1 MTPLDRT
8 HAPRICE
15 VKPPAPRGRLRMKK
29 AAPTR
34 CDVGAAV
41 TRLAGELVIA
51 PSSRTRSAAL
61 DQLRRRLHASDALLW
76 LCSGIQASCVLH
88 ESGGQSGESS
98 KMVELEDGAAAI
110 RRLRFTG
117 SILCRVGDVSGLEC
131 LVPPATRSYAAAA
144 VTSGEDTTAVLIVG
158 WRKTS
163 PPCTYVDSSYLRIAV
178 ALLAN
183 GIEDFTGG
191 ANGRHE
197 LSDAILATL
206 SERIAV
212 VERNGTIIA
221 VNAAWT
227 KLGALQGATA
237 PAVIGPGAN
246 YFDVC
251 RRAIASGCDQAA
263 AALEGINAVCNGSAD
278 SFTTAYRGGVAGEDG
293 WVLMNV
299 KPLAWPE
306 GGAVIVHTQITDAEM
321 MHVARGIGT
330 AEFHQL
336 LNSVPVPI
344 WIISPDGRLI
354 YANEQWLDAT
364 RHHGVGPG
372 NGNWTAAFHPS
383 DRDAASSAVRDAAT
397 RGAPFEIEARLG
409 TADGSYRWSAC
420 RAVPQYAAD
429 GSVASYVGACWDTSA
444 RRRME
449 SSLRQLAAKLVA
461 VQESERAR
469 VARELHDDIG
479 QQLAVLSLRLEALAR
494 EPGRAA
500 MQRGVAEAC
509 TALQEIAAAVHALS
523 HQLHPA
529 KLRLLGLLQTLQ
541 TLCRDLSAKA
551 GIRIRWHTQGV
562 PQNVGEELGLC
573 VFRVAQE
580 ALRNAMKHSGAT
592 VIDVSLTA
600 TPSVM
605 TLRISDNG
613 AGFDPLTSPT
623 AGIGL
628 QTMRERVDL
637 VGGVLAVEA
646 LRPHGT
652 TVRVDLPLRSEPA
665 SNADETS
672 GELVPAAPA

>member
-1 MTPLDRT
+1 MTLDRSR
-8 HAPRICE
+8 ASRVCE
-15 VKPPAPRGRLRMKK
+15 VKPATPRGRLRMKR
-29 AAPTR
+29 AVPTR

-51 PSSRTRSAAL
+51 PSSRVRSAVL
-61 DQLRRRLHASDALLW
+61 EQLRRRLHASDALLW
-76 LCSGIQASCVLH
+76 LCNGIQASCVLH
-88 ESGGQSGESS
+88 ESGGQPGGFS
-98 KMVELEDGAAAI
+98 KVVELEDGAATI

-144 VTSGEDTTAVLIVG
+144 VTSGEAATAVLIVG
-158 WRKTS
+158 WRRTS
-163 PPCTYVDSSYLRIAV
+163 PPCSNVDSSYLRIAV

-183 GIEDFTGG
+183 GIDGFTG
-191 ANGRHE
+191 ANGRQE
-197 LSDAILATL
+197 LSDAILGTL
-206 SERIAV
+206 SERIVV

-227 KLGALQGATA
+227 KLGVRQGVTE
-237 PAVIGPGAN
+237 PAVFGPGAN
-246 YFDVC
+246 YFDLY
-251 RRAIASGCDQAA
+251 RRAIAGGCEEAA
-263 AALEGINAVCNGSAD
+263 AVLEGINAVCNGSAD
-278 SFTTAYRGGVAGEDG
+278 SFTTAYRGGAASEDG

-299 KPLAWPE
+299 KPLPWPE
-306 GGAVIVHTQITDAEM
+306 GAAVVVHTQVTDVEM
-321 MHVARGIGT
+321 MHLARGIGT
-330 AEFHQL
+330 AEFHRL
-336 LNSVPVPI
+336 LDSVPLPI
-344 WIISPDGRLI
+344 WIISPDGHLV
-354 YANEQWLDAT
+354 YGNEQWIDAT
-364 RHHGVGPG
+364 RHNGVGPG
-372 NGNWTAAFHPS
+372 KANWTSAFHPS
-383 DRDAASSAVRDAAT
+383 DRDAATAALCDAAT
-397 RGAPFEIEARLG
+397 HRSSFEIEARLG

-429 GSVASYVGACWDTSA
+429 GTVASYVGACWDTSA
-444 RRRME
+444 KRRVE

-469 VARELHDDIG
+469 IARELHDDIG

-500 MQRGVAEAC
+500 MQRGVAEAR
-509 TALQEIAAAVHALS
+509 TALQEIATAVHALS

-541 TLCRDLSAKA
+541 TLCRDLSAED
-551 GIRIRWHTQGV
+551 GIRIRWHTRGV
-562 PQNVGEELGLC
+562 PENVGEELGLC

-580 ALRNAMKHSGAT
+580 ALRNALKHSGAT
-592 VIDVSLTA
+592 VIDVSLIG
-600 TPSVM
+600 TPSMM

-613 AGFDPLTSPT
+613 AGFDPLTSPMT
-623 AGIGL
+623 GIGL

-652 TVRVDLPLRSEPA
+652 MVRIDLPLRNETA
-665 SNADETS
+665 SNVEETS
-672 GELVPAAPA
+672 GELAPAAPA

>member
-1 MTPLDRT
+1 
-8 HAPRICE
+8 
-15 VKPPAPRGRLRMKK
+15 MKK
-29 AAPTR
+29 AVPAR

-41 TRLAGELVIA
+41 TRLAGELVVA
-51 PSSRTRSAAL
+51 PSSRARSAVL

-76 LCSGIQASCVLH
+76 LCNGVQASCVLH
-88 ESGGQSGESS
+88 QSGGQTGGVS
-98 KMVELEDGAAAI
+98 KVVELEDGAATI

-131 LVPPATRSYAAAA
+131 LVPPGIRSYAAAA
-144 VTSGEDTTAVLIVG
+144 VTSGDAATAVLIVG

-163 PPCTYVDSSYLRIAV
+163 PPCTYADSSYFRIAV

-183 GIEDFTGG
+183 GLDGFTG

-197 LSDAILATL
+197 LSDAILGTL

-212 VERNGTIIA
+212 VERDGTIVA

-227 KLGALQGATA
+227 KLGARQGVTT
-237 PAVIGPGAN
+237 PGVIGPGAN

-251 RRAIASGCDQAA
+251 RRAIASGCHEAA
-263 AALEGINAVCNGSAD
+263 TALEGINAVCSGAAD
-278 SFTTAYRGGVAGEDG
+278 SFTTVYHGGDAGEDG
-293 WVLMNV
+293 WILLKA

-306 GGAVIVHTQITDAEM
+306 GAAVIVHTQITDAEM
-321 MHVARGIGT
+321 MHVAGGIGT
-330 AEFHQL
+330 AEFHRL

-354 YANEQWLDAT
+354 YGNEHWIEAT
-364 RHHGVGPG
+364 RHNGLGHGHGT
-372 NGNWTAAFHPS
+372 WTSAFHPS
-383 DRDAASSAVRDAAT
+383 DRDAAAAAVRDAAA

-409 TADGSYRWSAC
+409 AADGSYRWSVC
-420 RAVPQYAAD
+420 RADPQYAAD
-429 GSVASYVGACWDTSA
+429 SSVASYVGACWDTSA
-444 RRRME
+444 KRRME

-479 QQLAVLSLRLEALAR
+479 QLLAVLSLRLEALAH
-494 EPGRAA
+494 EPGRTA
-500 MQRGVAEAC
+500 MQRGVAEAG
-509 TALQEIAAAVHALS
+509 TALQEIATAVHTLS

-529 KLRLLGLLQTLQ
+529 KLRLLGLLQTLE
-541 TLCRDLSAKA
+541 TLCRDLSAKD
-551 GIRIRWHTQGV
+551 GIRIRWHTHGV
-562 PQNVGEELGLC
+562 PQDVGEELGLC

-580 ALRNAMKHSGAT
+580 ALRNAIRHSGAT
-592 VIDVSLTA
+592 VIDVSLVA
-600 TPSVM
+600 TPSIM
-605 TLRISDNG
+605 TLRVSDNG
-613 AGFDPLTSPT
+613 AGFDPLTSPI

-652 TVRVDLPLRSEPA
+652 TVRVDVPLRSELA
-665 SNADETS
+665 SDADESSRDLT
-672 GELVPAAPA
+672 PAAPA

>member
-1 MTPLDRT
+1 MTRLDRSRR
-8 HAPRICE
+8 PRICAVE
-15 VKPPAPRGRLRMKK
+15 PPPPRGRLRMKK
-29 AAPTR
+29 AVQTR
-34 CDVGAAV
+34 CDVAAAV

-51 PSSRTRSAAL
+51 PSSRARSAVL

-76 LCSGIQASCVLH
+76 LCNGTEASCVLH
-88 ESGGQSGESS
+88 VSGGQPDGFS
-98 KMVELEDGAAAI
+98 KVVELEDGAATI

-144 VTSGEDTTAVLIVG
+144 ITSGEAATAVLIVG

-163 PPCTYVDSSYLRIAV
+163 PPCTYADSSYFKIAV

-183 GIEDFTGG
+183 GLDGLTG

-197 LSDAILATL
+197 LSDAILGAL

-212 VERNGTIIA
+212 VERNGTIVA

-227 KLGALQGATA
+227 KLGARQGVTT
-237 PAVIGPGAN
+237 PGDVGPGAN

-251 RRAIASGCDQAA
+251 RRAIASGCHEAA
-263 AALEGINAVCNGSAD
+263 AALEGISAVCNGTAD

-306 GGAVIVHTQITDAEM
+306 GGAVIVHTQISNAEM
-321 MHVARGIGT
+321 MHVAEGIGT
-330 AEFHQL
+330 AEFHHL

-354 YANEQWLDAT
+354 YGNEQWMDAT
-364 RHHGVGPG
+364 RHNGVEPG
-372 NGNWTAAFHPS
+372 NGNWTSAFHPS
-383 DRDAASSAVRDAAT
+383 DRDAAAAAVRNAAT

-444 RRRME
+444 KRRME

-479 QQLAVLSLRLEALAR
+479 QQLAILSLRLEALAR
-494 EPGRAA
+494 EPGPAA
-500 MQRGVAEAC
+500 TQRGVAEAC

-541 TLCRDLSAKA
+541 TLCRDLSVED
-551 GIRIRWHTQGV
+551 GIRIRWHTRGV
-562 PQNVGEELGLC
+562 PQNIGEELGLC

-580 ALRNAMKHSGAT
+580 ALRNAIKHSGAT

-600 TPSVM
+600 TPSM
-605 TLRISDNG
+605 LTLRISDNG
-613 AGFDPLTSPT
+613 AGFDPLTSPM

-652 TVRVDLPLRSEPA
+652 TVRVDLPLRGEHA

-672 GELVPAAPA
+672 AELVPTAPA

>member
-1 MTPLDRT
+1 MTRLDRSRR
-8 HAPRICE
+8 PRICAVE
-15 VKPPAPRGRLRMKK
+15 PPPPRGRLRMKK
-29 AAPTR
+29 AVQTR

-51 PSSRTRSAAL
+51 PSSRARSAVL

-76 LCSGIQASCVLH
+76 LCNGTQASCVLH
-88 ESGGQSGESS
+88 ESGGQPDGFS
-98 KMVELEDGAAAI
+98 KVVELEDGAATI

-131 LVPPATRSYAAAA
+131 LVPPETRSYAAAA
-144 VTSGEDTTAVLIVG
+144 ITSEDAATAVLIVG

-163 PPCTYVDSSYLRIAV
+163 PPCTYADSSYFKIAV

-183 GIEDFTGG
+183 GLDGLTG
-191 ANGRHE
+191 ANDRHE
-197 LSDAILATL
+197 LSDAILGAL

-212 VERNGTIIA
+212 VERNGTIVA

-227 KLGALQGATA
+227 KLGARQGVTA
-237 PAVIGPGAN
+237 PGVIGPGAN

-251 RRAIASGCDQAA
+251 RRAIASGCHEAA
-263 AALEGINAVCNGSAD
+263 AALEGISAVCNGTAD

-299 KPLAWPE
+299 RPLAWPE
-306 GGAVIVHTQITDAEM
+306 GGAVIVHTQITDAGM
-321 MHVARGIGT
+321 MHVAEGMGT
-330 AEFHQL
+330 AEFHRL

-344 WIISPDGRLI
+344 WIISPDGRLT
-354 YANEQWLDAT
+354 YGNEQWMDAT
-364 RHHGVGPG
+364 RHNGVGPE
-372 NGNWTAAFHPS
+372 NGNWTSAFHPS
-383 DRDAASSAVRDAAT
+383 DRDAAAAAVRNAAT

-444 RRRME
+444 KRRME

-479 QQLAVLSLRLEALAR
+479 QQLAVLSLRLETLAR
-494 EPGRAA
+494 EPGPAA

-541 TLCRDLSAKA
+541 TLCRDLSAED
-551 GIRIRWHTQGV
+551 GIRIRWHTRGV
-562 PQNVGEELGLC
+562 PQNIGEELGLC

-580 ALRNAMKHSGAT
+580 ALRNAIKHSGAT
-592 VIDVSLTA
+592 VIDVSLMA
-600 TPSVM
+600 TPSTL

-613 AGFDPLTSPT
+613 AGFDPLTSPM

-665 SNADETS
+665 SSADETS
-672 GELVPAAPA
+672 AELAPTAPA